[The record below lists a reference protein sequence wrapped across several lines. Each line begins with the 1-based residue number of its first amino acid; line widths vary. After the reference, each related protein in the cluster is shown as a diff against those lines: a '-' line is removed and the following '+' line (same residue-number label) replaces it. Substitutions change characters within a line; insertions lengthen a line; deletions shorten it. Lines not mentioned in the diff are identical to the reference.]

1 MQDALLEC
9 SFVLE
14 GLLQLSVGCL
24 DIMQGVGRR
33 VLYLV
38 QGYALLVNYLI
49 EVLIHLVHEPE

>member
-49 EVLIHLVHEPE
+49 EVLIHLVHEPK